1 MRRGV
6 RVRRVVRRFELWP
19 VAKVAFFFHLLC
31 YLLTV
36 SVLALIW
43 LANDRL
49 GTVDKIEKL
58 FVQYGFGDDFK
69 IHGDVLLRVVASVGA
84 VLVGI
89 ATIATIALAFFYNGI
104 SLVFGGLV
112 VSVLEERLP
121 VSPAGAVSRLAIPT
135 AAESGLSEP
144 FVTPMPVAGPPS
156 STGVPDTQWAPPASW
171 LEESVATDP
180 EFA

>member
-1 MRRGV
+1 M
-6 RVRRVVRRFELWP
+6 VRRFELWP

-36 SVLALIW
+36 AVLALIW

-58 FVQYGFGDDFK
+58 FVQYGFGDSFT
-69 IHGDVLLRVVASVGA
+69 IHGDVLLRVVVSVGA
-84 VLVGI
+84 VMVGI

-112 VSVLEERLP
+112 VSVLEERP
-121 VSPAGAVSRLAIPT
+121 VVAPVGGAVSPAGAAQLPEPASADVFASPPPLTSLPRN
-135 AAESGLSEP
+135 SGIS
-144 FVTPMPVAGPPS
+144 
-156 STGVPDTQWAPPASW
+156 DTQWAPPTSW

-180 EFA
+180 EYA

>member
-58 FVQYGFGDDFK
+58 FVQYGFGDNFT

-89 ATIATIALAFFYNGI
+89 ATIAT
-104 SLVFGGLV
+104 
-112 VSVLEERLP
+112 ERNR
-121 VSPAGAVSRLAIPT
+121 PA
-135 AAESGLSEP
+135 
-144 FVTPMPVAGPPS
+144 
-156 STGVPDTQWAPPASW
+156 
-171 LEESVATDP
+171 
-180 EFA
+180 

>member
-1 MRRGV
+1 
-6 RVRRVVRRFELWP
+6 VVRRFELWP

-31 YLLTV
+31 YFLTV

-49 GTVDKIEKL
+49 GTVEKIEKL
-58 FVQYGFGDDFK
+58 FVQYGFGDNFK

-84 VLVGI
+84 VFVGI

-112 VSVLEERLP
+112 VSVLEERLSGSTVDVAPERNVPAPAPPPFEVFRAP
-121 VSPAGAVSRLAIPT
+121 VPVPESTPSAV
-135 AAESGLSEP
+135 
-144 FVTPMPVAGPPS
+144 VV
-156 STGVPDTQWAPPASW
+156 DTQWAPPATW
-171 LEESVATDP
+171 LEESVAADP
-180 EFA
+180 EYA